1 MKVNQ
6 MINIDKTE
14 EKDYNKINLTN
25 EATFTYYDYLKYKL
39 FEKMQKAKNTTLQ
52 EQEEKYKRLEQ
63 QENRVNNEHN
73 KVFRKILS
81 DKIEV
86 AKFLNE
92 QLKINLKPE
101 DIEQYNSSY
110 INTLMQNEEADVVYK
125 LKSKNEFFLIEHQ
138 SKVDYRMPFRILKY
152 EMAIIESAIDEK
164 ECKKKDYLYPRVNAI
179 VLNTGKQKWNVA
191 KTFNE
196 AQVPSILEKDIEFAK
211 YILVDINNYT
221 EEKLLETPSFM
232 TKALLIEKAKD
243 NEQIANYIE
252 KIVEIINKDKE
263 NYSDNMK
270 EIFKIMLT
278 QIIKNKIGKEK
289 TDEFLKKLN
298 IGGDE
303 DMMAVFETIQQDNKR
318 IYRRGKKDGIV
329 EGIKKGISQ
338 GISQGITQGIMEN
351 SIAIAKKLLSRN
363 NSKEEVAEIT
373 GLKIEE
379 IEKLQ

>member
-6 MINIDKTE
+6 VINIDKTK

-25 EATFTYYDYLKYKL
+25 EATFTYCDYLKYKL
-39 FEKMQKAKNTTLQ
+39 FEKMQKAKNTTLH
-52 EQEEKYKRLEQ
+52 EQKEKYERLEQ
-63 QENRVNNEHN
+63 QENRVNNEHD

-152 EMAIIESAIDEK
+152 EMAIVESAIDEK

-179 VLNTGKQKWNVA
+179 VLYTGKQKWNVS

-196 AQVPSILEKDIEFAK
+196 AQVTSILEKAIEFAK

-338 GISQGITQGIMEN
+338 GITQGIMEN

>member
-1 MKVNQ
+1 M
-6 MINIDKTE
+6 
-14 EKDYNKINLTN
+14 
-25 EATFTYYDYLKYKL
+25 
-39 FEKMQKAKNTTLQ
+39 
-52 EQEEKYKRLEQ
+52 
-63 QENRVNNEHN
+63 
-73 KVFRKILS
+73 
-81 DKIEV
+81 
-86 AKFLNE
+86 
-92 QLKINLKPE
+92 
-101 DIEQYNSSY
+101 
-110 INTLMQNEEADVVYK
+110 
-125 LKSKNEFFLIEHQ
+125 
-138 SKVDYRMPFRILKY
+138 
-152 EMAIIESAIDEK
+152 
-164 ECKKKDYLYPRVNAI
+164 
-179 VLNTGKQKWNVA
+179 
-191 KTFNE
+191 
-196 AQVPSILEKDIEFAK
+196 
-211 YILVDINNYT
+211 NNYT

-298 IGGDE
+298 IGGDK

-318 IYRRGKKDGIV
+318 IYRRGKK
-329 EGIKKGISQ
+329 E
-338 GISQGITQGIMEN
+338 GIMEN

-379 IEKLQ
+379 IEKLK

>member
-6 MINIDKTE
+6 VINIDKTK
-14 EKDYNKINLTN
+14 EKDYNKIDLIN

-39 FEKMQKAKNTTLQ
+39 FEKVQKAKNTTLH
-52 EQEEKYKRLEQ
+52 EQKEKYKRLEQ
-63 QENRVNNEHN
+63 QENRVNNEHD

-86 AKFLNE
+86 TKFLNE
-92 QLKINLKPE
+92 QLKTNLKPE

-138 SKVDYRMPFRILKY
+138 SKVDYRMQFRILKY

-179 VLNTGKQKWNVA
+179 VLYTGKQKWNVA

-196 AQVPSILEKDIEFAK
+196 AQVPSILEKAIEFAK

-289 TDEFLKKLN
+289 TDEFLNKLN

-329 EGIKKGISQ
+329 EGIKQ
-338 GISQGITQGIMEN
+338 GISQGIMQK
-351 SIAIAKKLLSRN
+351 SIEIAKKLLKEN
-363 NSKEEVAEIT
+363 FSKEKVANLT
-373 GLKIEE
+373 GLSEKE
-379 IEKLQ
+379 IEKIK

>member
-1 MKVNQ
+1 MEVNQ
-6 MINIDKTE
+6 VINIDKTK
-14 EKDYNKINLTN
+14 EKDYNKTNLTN
-25 EATFTYYDYLKYKL
+25 EVTFTYYDYLKYKL
-39 FEKMQKAKNTTLQ
+39 FKKMQKAKNTTLH
-52 EQEEKYKRLEQ
+52 EQKEKYTRLEQ
-63 QENRVNNEHN
+63 QENEVNNEHD

-86 AKFLNE
+86 TKFLNE
-92 QLKINLKPE
+92 QLKTNLKPE

-152 EMAIIESAIDEK
+152 EMAIIESAVDEK

-179 VLNTGKQKWNVA
+179 VLYTGKQKWNVA
-191 KTFNE
+191 QTFNE
-196 AQVPSILEKDIEFAK
+196 TQVSSILEKDIEFAK

-298 IGGDE
+298 IGGDK

-329 EGIKKGISQ
+329 EGIKKGIS
-338 GISQGITQGIMEN
+338 QGIMEN

>member
-6 MINIDKTE
+6 MINIDKTK
-14 EKDYNKINLTN
+14 EKDYNKNNLTN
-25 EATFTYYDYLKYKL
+25 EVTFTYYNYLKYKL
-39 FEKMQKAKNTTLQ
+39 FEKMQKAKNTTLH
-52 EQEEKYKRLEQ
+52 EQKEKYEMLEQ
-63 QENRVNNEHN
+63 QENRVNNEHD

-86 AKFLNE
+86 TKFLNE
-92 QLKINLKPE
+92 QLKTNLKPE

-152 EMAIIESAIDEK
+152 EMAIVESAIDEK

-179 VLNTGKQKWNVA
+179 VLYTGKQKWNVA

-196 AQVPSILEKDIEFAK
+196 AQVSSILEKAIEFAK

-243 NEQIANYIE
+243 NEQIAKYIE

-289 TDEFLKKLN
+289 TDEFLNKLN

-303 DMMAVFETIQQDNKR
+303 NMMAVFETIQQDNKR

-338 GISQGITQGIMEN
+338 GIMEK
-351 SIAIAKKLLSRN
+351 SIEIAKKLLKEN
-363 NSKEEVAEIT
+363 FSKEKVASIT
-373 GLKIEE
+373 GLSESE
-379 IEKLQ
+379 IENIK

>member
-1 MKVNQ
+1 M
-6 MINIDKTE
+6 
-14 EKDYNKINLTN
+14 
-25 EATFTYYDYLKYKL
+25 
-39 FEKMQKAKNTTLQ
+39 
-52 EQEEKYKRLEQ
+52 
-63 QENRVNNEHN
+63 
-73 KVFRKILS
+73 
-81 DKIEV
+81 
-86 AKFLNE
+86 
-92 QLKINLKPE
+92 
-101 DIEQYNSSY
+101 
-110 INTLMQNEEADVVYK
+110 
-125 LKSKNEFFLIEHQ
+125 
-138 SKVDYRMPFRILKY
+138 
-152 EMAIIESAIDEK
+152 
-164 ECKKKDYLYPRVNAI
+164 
-179 VLNTGKQKWNVA
+179 
-191 KTFNE
+191 
-196 AQVPSILEKDIEFAK
+196 
-211 YILVDINNYT
+211 NNYT

-298 IGGDE
+298 IGGDK

-338 GISQGITQGIMEN
+338 GISQGIMEN

>member
-6 MINIDKTE
+6 VINIDKTK
-14 EKDYNKINLTN
+14 EKDYNKVDLTN

-39 FEKMQKAKNTTLQ
+39 FKKMQKAKNTTLH
-52 EQEEKYKRLEQ
+52 EQKEKYERLEQ
-63 QENRVNNEHN
+63 QENRVNNEHD

-86 AKFLNE
+86 TKFLNE
-92 QLKINLKPE
+92 QLKTNLKPE

-152 EMAIIESAIDEK
+152 EMAIVESAIDEK

-179 VLNTGKQKWNVA
+179 VLYTGKQKWNVA

-196 AQVPSILEKDIEFAK
+196 AQVSSILEKAIKFAK

-298 IGGDE
+298 IGGDK

-329 EGIKKGISQ
+329 EGIKKGIS
-338 GISQGITQGIMEN
+338 QGIMEN

>member
-6 MINIDKTE
+6 VINIDKTK

-25 EATFTYYDYLKYKL
+25 EVTFTYYDYLKYKL
-39 FEKMQKAKNTTLQ
+39 FKKMQKAKNTTLH
-52 EQEEKYKRLEQ
+52 EQKEKYTRLEQ
-63 QENRVNNEHN
+63 QENEVNNEHD

-86 AKFLNE
+86 TKFLNE
-92 QLKINLKPE
+92 QLKTNLKPE

-152 EMAIIESAIDEK
+152 EMAIIESAVDEK

-179 VLNTGKQKWNVA
+179 VLYTGKQKWNVA
-191 KTFNE
+191 QTFNE
-196 AQVPSILEKDIEFAK
+196 TQVSSILEKDIEFAK

-263 NYSDNMK
+263 NYSNNMK

-289 TDEFLKKLN
+289 TDEFLNKLN
-298 IGGDE
+298 IGGDG

-329 EGIKKGISQ
+329 EGIKQ
-338 GISQGITQGIMEN
+338 GISQGIMEK
-351 SIAIAKKLLSRN
+351 SIEIAKKLLKEN
-363 NSKEEVAEIT
+363 FSKEKVANLT
-373 GLKIEE
+373 GLSEKE
-379 IEKLQ
+379 IEKLK

>member
-6 MINIDKTE
+6 VINIDKTK
-14 EKDYNKINLTN
+14 EKDYNKIDLIN

-39 FEKMQKAKNTTLQ
+39 FEKMQKAKNTTLH
-52 EQEEKYKRLEQ
+52 EQKEKYKRLEK
-63 QENRVNNEHN
+63 QENRVNNEHD

-86 AKFLNE
+86 TKFLNE
-92 QLKINLKPE
+92 QLKINLKPG

-138 SKVDYRMPFRILKY
+138 SKVDYRMQFRILKY

-179 VLNTGKQKWNVA
+179 VLYTGKQKWNVA

-196 AQVPSILEKDIEFAK
+196 AQVPSILEKAIEFAK

-289 TDEFLKKLN
+289 TDEFLNKLN

-329 EGIKKGISQ
+329 EGIKQ
-338 GISQGITQGIMEN
+338 GISQGIMQK
-351 SIAIAKKLLSRN
+351 SIEIAKKLLKEN
-363 NSKEEVAEIT
+363 FSKEKVANLT
-373 GLKIEE
+373 GLSEKE
-379 IEKLQ
+379 IEKIK

>member
-6 MINIDKTE
+6 VINIDKTK
-14 EKDYNKINLTN
+14 EKDYNKIDLIN

-86 AKFLNE
+86 TKFLNE
-92 QLKINLKPE
+92 QLKINLKPG
-101 DIEQYNSSY
+101 DIEQYNTSY

-179 VLNTGKQKWNVA
+179 VLYTGKQKWNVA

-196 AQVPSILEKDIEFAK
+196 AQVPSILEKAIEFAK

-298 IGGDE
+298 IGGDK

-338 GISQGITQGIMEN
+338 GISQGIMEN

>member
-6 MINIDKTE
+6 VINIDKTK

-25 EATFTYYDYLKYKL
+25 EATFTYCDYLKYKL
-39 FEKMQKAKNTTLQ
+39 FEKMQKAKNTTLH
-52 EQEEKYKRLEQ
+52 EQKEKYERLEQ
-63 QENRVNNEHN
+63 QENRVNNEHD

-152 EMAIIESAIDEK
+152 EMAIVESAIDEK

-179 VLNTGKQKWNVA
+179 VLYTGKQKWNVA

-196 AQVPSILEKDIEFAK
+196 AQVPSILEKAIEFAK

-263 NYSDNMK
+263 NYSNNIK

-289 TDEFLKKLN
+289 TDEFLNKLN

-303 DMMAVFETIQQDNKR
+303 NMMAVFETIQQDNKR

-338 GISQGITQGIMEN
+338 GISQGIMEN

>member
-6 MINIDKTE
+6 MINIDKTK

-39 FEKMQKAKNTTLQ
+39 FEKMQKVKNTTLH
-52 EQEEKYKRLEQ
+52 EQKEKYERLEQ
-63 QENRVNNEHN
+63 QENRVNNEHD

-86 AKFLNE
+86 TKFLNE
-92 QLKINLKPE
+92 QLKPNLKPE

-110 INTLMQNEEADVVYK
+110 INTLMKNEEADVVYK
-125 LKSKNEFFLIEHQ
+125 LKSKNEFFLMEHQ

-152 EMAIIESAIDEK
+152 EMAIVESAIDEK

-179 VLNTGKQKWNVA
+179 VLYTGKQKWNVS
-191 KTFNE
+191 KSFNE
-196 AQVPSILEKDIEFAK
+196 SQISSILEKDIKFAK

-243 NEQIANYIE
+243 NEQIADYIE

-298 IGGDE
+298 IGGDK

-329 EGIKKGISQ
+329 EGIKK

>member
-1 MKVNQ
+1 
-6 MINIDKTE
+6 
-14 EKDYNKINLTN
+14 
-25 EATFTYYDYLKYKL
+25 
-39 FEKMQKAKNTTLQ
+39 
-52 EQEEKYKRLEQ
+52 
-63 QENRVNNEHN
+63 
-73 KVFRKILS
+73 
-81 DKIEV
+81 
-86 AKFLNE
+86 
-92 QLKINLKPE
+92 
-101 DIEQYNSSY
+101 
-110 INTLMQNEEADVVYK
+110 
-125 LKSKNEFFLIEHQ
+125 
-138 SKVDYRMPFRILKY
+138 
-152 EMAIIESAIDEK
+152 
-164 ECKKKDYLYPRVNAI
+164 
-179 VLNTGKQKWNVA
+179 
-191 KTFNE
+191 
-196 AQVPSILEKDIEFAK
+196 
-211 YILVDINNYT
+211 
-221 EEKLLETPSFM
+221 M

-263 NYSDNMK
+263 NYSNNIK

-278 QIIKNKIGKEK
+278 QIIKNKIGQEK

-298 IGGDE
+298 IGGDK

-338 GISQGITQGIMEN
+338 GISQGIMEN

>member
-1 MKVNQ
+1 MEVDSQ
-6 MINIDKTE
+6 INIDKRKT
-14 EKDYNKINLTN
+14 KDYNKINLTN
-25 EATFTYYDYLKYKL
+25 ETTFTYYDYLKYKHFL
-39 FEKMQKAKNTTLQ
+39 KMQKAKNTTLH
-52 EQEEKYKRLEQ
+52 EQEEKYEKLNNKEK
-63 QENRVNNEHN
+63 RVNNEHD

-86 AKFLNE
+86 IKFLNE
-92 QLKINLKPE
+92 HLKTNLKPE

-110 INTLMQNEEADVVYK
+110 INNLMQNEEADVVYK
-125 LKSKNEFFLIEHQ
+125 LREKNEFFLIEHQ

-164 ECKKKDYLYPRVNAI
+164 EYGKKSYLHPRVNAI
-179 VLNTGKQKWNVA
+179 VLYTGKQKWNVA
-191 KTFNE
+191 KTFE
-196 AQVPSILEKDIEFAK
+196 EIQVPSILEKALEFVK
-211 YILVDINNYT
+211 YLVVDIKNYT
-221 EEKLLETPSFM
+221 ENELLETPSFM
-232 TKALLIEKAKD
+232 SKALLIEKAKD
-243 NEQIANYIE
+243 NEQIADYIE
-252 KIVEIINKDKE
+252 KIIEIINKDKE
-263 NYSDNMK
+263 NYSNNIK

-298 IGGDE
+298 IGGDK

-329 EGIKKGISQ
+329 EGIKKGIS
-338 GISQGITQGIMEN
+338 QGIMEN

>member
-6 MINIDKTE
+6 VINIDKTK
-14 EKDYNKINLTN
+14 EKDYNKTNLTN
-25 EATFTYYDYLKYKL
+25 EVTFTYYDYLKYKL
-39 FEKMQKAKNTTLQ
+39 FKKMQKAKNTTLH
-52 EQEEKYKRLEQ
+52 EQKEKYTRLEQ
-63 QENRVNNEHN
+63 QENEVNNEHD

-86 AKFLNE
+86 TKFLNE
-92 QLKINLKPE
+92 QLKTNLKPE

-152 EMAIIESAIDEK
+152 EMAIIESAVDEK

-179 VLNTGKQKWNVA
+179 VLYTGKQKWNVA
-191 KTFNE
+191 QTFNE
-196 AQVPSILEKDIEFAK
+196 TQVSSILEKDIEFAK

-298 IGGDE
+298 IGGDK

-318 IYRRGKKDGIV
+318 IYRRGKK
-329 EGIKKGISQ
+329 E
-338 GISQGITQGIMEN
+338 GIMEK
-351 SIAIAKKLLSRN
+351 SIEIAKKLLKEN
-363 NSKEEVAEIT
+363 FSKEKVARLTGLTEAEIENI
-373 GLKIEE
+373 K
-379 IEKLQ
+379 